1 MTYHSHDACRECRA
15 PFTKEDRVMVYFM
28 THCKNCDNWISGD
41 YGKVCENCWFESDE
55 FAEKVARAKEWEDAF
70 SDPE

>member
-1 MTYHSHDACRECRA
+1 M
-15 PFTKEDRVMVYFM
+15 
-28 THCKNCDNWISGD
+28 SGS
-41 YGKVCENCWFESDE
+41 YGSFCENCWFESDE